1 MKVVF
6 DTYALIKWLL
16 EEPGYEVVEK
26 YLTDQ
31 SVYMSLINF
40 GETYYRLVKNG
51 FGDIAHN
58 LWANRDVFPIK
69 YVEPN
74 WSRVKMAAE
83 LKAKYPI
90 SYADAFCLALALEI
104 NAPVVTGDPEF
115 KKVEGVKLIWVG
127 SDESKKH

>member
-31 SVYMSLINF
+31 SVYMSIINF

-51 FGDIAHN
+51 FKDIAHN
-58 LWANRDVFPIK
+58 LWVNKDVFPIK

-74 WSRVKMAAE
+74 WSRVKIAAE

-104 NAPVVTGDPEF
+104 NAPVLTGDPEF
-115 KKVEGVKLIWVG
+115 KKVEEVKLIWIG
-127 SDESKKH
+127 KG